1 MIGMG
6 IEFAELTHAGS
17 VRETNEDA
25 VGVTPFGTGVDDG
38 IVFMMADG
46 VGASPGGATAS
57 RIAVE
62 AMSAALAMAPRQW
75 PAHRRLRAAV
85 ESANLAIYD
94 RALADPRLR
103 RMRTTLTATALVGG
117 EVVVAHVGDCRTYL
131 LRAGR
136 LTCLTR
142 DHNWAGQLARLGL
155 MRREA
160 ARRHRHRHLLTRCL
174 GQHPVVRVDVVH
186 QPVYPGDVI
195 CQCSDGLHCLV
206 SDAELAEELGSRD
219 ATAACAALL
228 ERTRVAGADDNVS
241 VQIVA
246 LRAAAATPGAPMRR
260 APQALE
266 A

>member
-1 MIGMG
+1 MTTT
-6 IEFAELTHAGS
+6 IEFAELTHAGL
-17 VRETNEDA
+17 RETNEDA

-57 RIAVE
+57 RMAVE
-62 AMSAALAMAPRQW
+62 AVASALAMAPRQW
-75 PAHRRLRAAV
+75 PAHRRLRTAV

-94 RALADPRLR
+94 RALTDPELR

-155 MRREA
+155 MGRDA
-160 ARRHRHRHLLTRCL
+160 ARGHRHRHLLTRCL
-174 GQHPVVRVDVVH
+174 GQHPIVRVDVVH
-186 QPVYPGDVI
+186 QPLYLGDVL
-195 CQCSDGLHCLV
+195 CQCSDGLHCLMAE
-206 SDAELAEELGSRD
+206 AELAAALGASG
-219 ATAACAALL
+219 ATGACAALV
-228 ERTRVAGADDNVS
+228 ERSRARGADDNVS
-241 VQIVA
+241 VQI
-246 LRAAAATPGAPMRR
+246 AAVRGAGATPAGPTRR
-260 APQALE
+260 VPQGQAV
-266 A
+266 

>member
-1 MIGMG
+1 MWPVID
-6 IEFAELTHAGS
+6 FAELTHAGIRS
-17 VRETNEDA
+17 TNEDA
-25 VGVTPFGTGVDDG
+25 VGVAPFGTGVDDG

-62 AMSAALAMAPRQW
+62 AMAAALALAPRQW
-75 PAHRRLRAAV
+75 PAHRRLRSAV
-85 ESANLAIYD
+85 EAANLAIYD

-103 RMRTTLTATALVGG
+103 HMRTTLTATALVAG

-136 LTCLTR
+136 LRCLTR

-155 MRREA
+155 MRRET

-174 GQHPVVRVDVVH
+174 GQQPFVRIDVVH
-186 QPVYPGDVI
+186 LPVYPGDII

-206 SDAELAEELGSRD
+206 GETELASELAAGD
-219 ATAACAALL
+219 ATTACAALV
-228 ERTRVAGADDNVS
+228 ERTRSAGADDNVS
-241 VQIVA
+241 VQIA
-246 LRAAAATPGAPMRR
+246 LLRAEAAVPIAPSPRVR
-260 APQALE
+260 QGRE

>member
-1 MIGMG
+1 MWPSV
-6 IEFAELTHAGS
+6 EFAELTHAGL
-17 VRETNEDA
+17 RATNEDA
-25 VGVTPFGTGVDDG
+25 VGVAPFGRGVDDG

-62 AMSAALAMAPRQW
+62 ALGAALAMAPRQW
-75 PAHRRLRAAV
+75 PAHRRLRSAMEA
-85 ESANLAIYD
+85 ANLAIYD

-103 RMRTTLTATALVGG
+103 HMRTTLTATALVAG

-131 LRAGR
+131 LRDR
-136 LTCLTR
+136 LRCLTR

-155 MRREA
+155 MRRET

-174 GQHPVVRVDVVH
+174 GQQPFVQVDVVH

-206 SDAELAEELGSRD
+206 SETDLAAELSAGD
-219 ATAACAALL
+219 AMAACAALMA
-228 ERTRVAGADDNVS
+228 RSRAAGADDNVS
-241 VQIVA
+241 VQIA
-246 LRAAAATPGAPMRR
+246 MLRAEVAAPAAPIPR
-260 APQALE
+260 ALQARE